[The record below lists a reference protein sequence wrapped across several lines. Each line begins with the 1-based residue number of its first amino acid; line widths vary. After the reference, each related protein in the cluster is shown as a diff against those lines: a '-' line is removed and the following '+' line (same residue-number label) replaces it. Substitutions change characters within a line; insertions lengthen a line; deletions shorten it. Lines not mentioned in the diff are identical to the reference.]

1 MYIFFNFKVIRQ
13 YNNNKG
19 HTLKFGTVCVPSPIT
34 VMSFILMAVFES
46 RFARAGNLLQ
56 PEQVTSAGNL
66 LQPDQVTS
74 AGNLL
79 SLCAYP

>member
-1 MYIFFNFKVIRQ
+1 MYIFLNFKVRRQ
-13 YNNNKG
+13 YNDNKG
-19 HTLKFGTVCVPSPIT
+19 HTLKPGVCVPSPMT

-56 PEQVTSAGNL
+56 P
-66 LQPDQVTS
+66 DQVTS

-79 SLCAYP
+79 SLCAYPKAISQNL